1 MARPKIAAKPRSKR
15 PSASDEAALDAIIS
29 QGAGFPGESS
39 NVPERAT
46 SRSKS
51 GKRLGRPPS
60 RVKKTKVLL
69 SLPDALLEKLDNHLD
84 AIDYPGSRSDWF
96 RIAIESKLNDEFK

>member
-1 MARPKIAAKPRSKR
+1 MARQKIAAKPRAKR
-15 PSASDEAALDAIIS
+15 PSPKDEAALDAIIS
-29 QGAGFPGESS
+29 QGTGFPGEVAADTSRGS
-39 NVPERAT
+39 

-84 AIDYPGSRSDWF
+84 RIDYPGSRSDWF
-96 RIAIESKLNDEFK
+96 RIAIESKLKDELK